1 MKFLPAKIAICVLIL
16 CIIVAGWGVII
27 PYGIIVGVLYISYL
41 LIKALRACL
50 KSSNEDGNEGKRENL
65 SRNIKF
71 AFTIFPKSAEFVE
84 PAEKTLYHPA
94 AWQNDKLV

>member
-41 LIKALRACL
+41 LIKALR
-50 KSSNEDGNEGKRENL
+50 
-65 SRNIKF
+65 
-71 AFTIFPKSAEFVE
+71 
-84 PAEKTLYHPA
+84 
-94 AWQNDKLV
+94 QNDTGVCGGIFRGQPTGGVKMGRRYF

>member
-1 MKFLPAKIAICVLIL
+1 MELRAS
-16 CIIVAGWGVII
+16 GED
-27 PYGIIVGVLYISYL
+27 YL
-41 LIKALRACL
+41 EAALRACL

-71 AFTIFPKSAEFVE
+71 AFTIFPKSAKFAE
-84 PAEKTLYHPA
+84 PSEKTLYHPA